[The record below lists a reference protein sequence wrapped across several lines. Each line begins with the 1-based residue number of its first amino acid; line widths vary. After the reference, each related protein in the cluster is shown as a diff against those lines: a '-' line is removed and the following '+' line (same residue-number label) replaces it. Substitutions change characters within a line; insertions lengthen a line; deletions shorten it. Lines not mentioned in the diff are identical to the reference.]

1 MLNSIYFDYYGWV
14 CPVFFWQSVLLLG
27 WLSNLL
33 YRHKFYFKILLAFT
47 IIFVI
52 ISWSLR
58 PFVMV
63 QANLHLLPS
72 NDAPSTFINEHV
84 KILGETGE
92 WCYVKNEHRHG
103 WIKKKYFTKH

>member
-1 MLNSIYFDYYGWV
+1 MLNSYFTDCYGWFL
-14 CPVFFWQSVLLLG
+14 PVFVCQLFLCIG
-27 WLSNLL
+27 WFVNLICQ
-33 YRHKFYFKILLAFT
+33 RKSFFFILLAFT

-58 PFVMV
+58 PFIMV
-63 QANLHLLPS
+63 QADMYLLPS

-84 KILGETGE
+84 KILGENNE

-103 WIKKKYFTKH
+103 WIKKKYFAKY